1 MAEALLITLLLI
13 VVTSAGIL
21 GFLYFVKITQT
32 ADNEKKIKL
41 QGVVKHDWLPTGRID
56 FTTRFEDVG
65 DQSKDKPGEF
75 KLLVEERRIVESI
88 AGNEN
93 LEIQWR
99 LATLSEAKT
108 VVALYHKYLTE
119 NSLIKSLPEVFAEHH
134 LISAP
139 ITDSKQKPAE
149 EELLQESGA
158 IPSIRPA
165 KARLRPHLAM
175 SGARN

>member
-1 MAEALLITLLLI
+1 MAEMLWITMLLI
-13 VVTSAGIL
+13 VVTIGGIL
-21 GFLYFVKITQT
+21 AFLYYVRITQT
-32 ADNEKKIKL
+32 VDNEKKIKL

-99 LATLSEAKT
+99 LAMLSEAKT
-108 VVALYHKYLTE
+108 VISQYHKYLTE
-119 NSLIKSLPEVFAEHH
+119 NALIKSIPEFFASLPAPHSVSSPQTNGKENTAE
-134 LISAP
+134 A
-139 ITDSKQKPAE
+139 
-149 EELLQESGA
+149 
-158 IPSIRPA
+158 
-165 KARLRPHLAM
+165 
-175 SGARN
+175 